1 MRTLGIQSCL
11 MIALALPGRVTSL
24 SQGYGPGFLLWACR
38 RAMSFFQRLNVTG
51 AVSKSLMGVLVVVV
65 LCQSPAIAITE
76 LQPDQTVKLSNGAIA
91 TSYHNCGDMD
101 LCARIVNTDGS
112 VLSIYSEGAALCQP
126 YYLHFVLQNAGG
138 VTQFEFSRMVNH
150 TDTKDKSCGHTVPTQ
165 MVLDH
170 GAVHLTVIETT
181 EGTLSLVFSA
191 TH

>member
-1 MRTLGIQSCL
+1 MHSTVRISHGGSVVSPKTAHERWPLFCAIAQATISQTHRRGIFLKALISALISVALCQAP
-11 MIALALPGRVTSL
+11 ALAI
-24 SQGYGPGFLLWACR
+24 SQ
-38 RAMSFFQRLNVTG
+38 
-51 AVSKSLMGVLVVVV
+51 
-65 LCQSPAIAITE
+65 
-76 LQPDQTVKLSNGAIA
+76 LQPDQTVKFSNGATA

-101 LCARIVNTDGS
+101 LCARIVEPDNS

-150 TDTKDKSCGHTVPTQ
+150 TNTKDKGCGHTLPTQ

>member
-1 MRTLGIQSCL
+1 MVPTLGPPL
-11 MIALALPGRVTSL
+11 GTSL
-24 SQGYGPGFLLWACR
+24 FQQSHSRRGPLKLLLSA
-38 RAMSFFQRLNVTG
+38 
-51 AVSKSLMGVLVVVV
+51 LVIAA
-65 LCQSPAIAITE
+65 LCQARATAVTE
-76 LQPDQTVKLSNGAIA
+76 LRPDQTVKLSNGATA

-101 LCARIVNTDGS
+101 LCARVVNTDGG

-126 YYLHFVLQNAGG
+126 YYLHFVLQNASG

-150 TDTKDKSCGHTVPTQ
+150 TNTKDKGCGHTLPTQ

>member
-1 MRTLGIQSCL
+1 LKLLLSAL
-11 MIALALPGRVTSL
+11 VIAA
-24 SQGYGPGFLLWACR
+24 
-38 RAMSFFQRLNVTG
+38 
-51 AVSKSLMGVLVVVV
+51 
-65 LCQSPAIAITE
+65 LCQAPAIAVTE
-76 LQPDQTVKLSNGAIA
+76 LRPDQTVKLSNGATA

-101 LCARIVNTDGS
+101 LCAQIVNTDGN

-126 YYLHFVLQNAGG
+126 YYLHFVLQNASG

-150 TDTKDKSCGHTVPTQ
+150 TNTKDKGCGHTLPTQ